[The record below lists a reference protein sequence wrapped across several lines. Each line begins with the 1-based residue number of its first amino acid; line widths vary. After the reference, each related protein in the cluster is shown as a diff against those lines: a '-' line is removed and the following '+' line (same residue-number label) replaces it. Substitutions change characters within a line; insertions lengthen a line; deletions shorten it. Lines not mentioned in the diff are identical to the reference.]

1 MAFTYKMVQIPPN
14 ILLKSGTEQGTEAA
28 HYLESVVN
36 EQAARGWEFYRV
48 DPIGV
53 HTQPGCLASLLGH
66 QATEVTYYVITF
78 RKSS

>member
-14 ILLKSGTEQGTEAA
+14 VLVKGSTTQGTEAA
-28 HYLESVVN
+28 YYLESVVN
-36 EQAARGWEFYRV
+36 EHAAEGWEFFRV

-53 HTQPGCLASLLGH
+53 HTQPGCLAGLLGQH
-66 QATEVTYYVITF
+66 ASEVTYYVITF